1 MVNTKQIR
9 IVTQKIKELKHNTK
23 GGRQIPTEYTKRR
36 RKQNHKNNKK
46 TINKTAVG
54 TYLINNLNIQID

>member
-1 MVNTKQIR
+1 MVNTKQIQ
-9 IVTQKIKELKHNTK
+9 IVTQKIKEFKHNTK

-46 TINKTAVG
+46 TIRWH
-54 TYLINNLNIQID
+54 